1 MWARAPASASN
12 LGPGFDVLGV
22 ALSLYLEVEVAP
34 ASKLAVHSEGEGA
47 DLPEDETH
55 LAAVVAAS
63 VLGHDRF
70 EVRVRSDIPVARG
83 LGSSGALAVAAAA
96 AAGSPDPL
104 AVGLGIDGHA
114 ENVAASV
121 HGGLV
126 SCAMVGPAAVV
137 QPLHLDES
145 LGFVAVVPDLR
156 LSTAEARALLPET
169 VPFGDAVFNLQRMSL
184 LLAGLDDRTK
194 LNPLAGD
201 DRLHQD
207 VRARLFPEAPVLL
220 RLLREAGA
228 VISCWSGAGP
238 TLLGIC
244 ERASA
249 PSLRDRAEAALGSV
263 GVAGRALVLEADLA
277 GLVVSE
283 R

>member
-22 ALSLYLEVEVAP
+22 ALSLYLEVEVVP
-34 ASKLAVHSEGEGA
+34 AAKLVVRSEGEGA

-55 LAAVVAAS
+55 LAAVVASS

-70 EVRVRSDIPVARG
+70 EVRVRSEIPVARG

-104 AVGLGIDGHA
+104 AVGLGVDGHA
-114 ENVAASV
+114 ENVSASV

-126 SCAMVGPAAVV
+126 ACAVVGPAAVV
-137 QPLHLDES
+137 QPLPLDDS

-156 LSTAEARALLPET
+156 LSTAEARALLPST
-169 VPFGDAVFNLQRMSL
+169 VPFGDAVFNLQRMAL
-184 LLAGLDDRTK
+184 LLAGLEDRSK
-194 LNPLAGD
+194 LSPLAGE

-207 VRARLFPEAPVLL
+207 VRARLFPEAPALL

-228 VISCWSGAGP
+228 LVSCWSGAGP

-244 ERASA
+244 ERASVGL
-249 PSLRDRAEAALGSV
+249 LRDRAEAALSTV

>member
-34 ASKLAVHSEGEGA
+34 AAKLVVRSEGEGA
-47 DLPEDETH
+47 ELPEDETH

-70 EVRVRSDIPVARG
+70 EVRVRSEIPVARG

-96 AAGSPDPL
+96 AAGSADPL
-104 AVGLGIDGHA
+104 AIGLGVDGHA
-114 ENVAASV
+114 ENVAASM

-156 LSTAEARALLPET
+156 LSTAEARALLPQT

-184 LLAGLDDRTK
+184 LMVGLEDRTK
-194 LNPLAGD
+194 LNALAGE

-207 VRARLFPEAPVLL
+207 IRAQLFPEAPQLL
-220 RLLREAGA
+220 RLLREGGA
-228 VISCWSGAGP
+228 LVSCWSGAGP

-244 ERASA
+244 ERSA
-249 PSLRDRAEAALGSV
+249 APLLRDKAEAALGSV